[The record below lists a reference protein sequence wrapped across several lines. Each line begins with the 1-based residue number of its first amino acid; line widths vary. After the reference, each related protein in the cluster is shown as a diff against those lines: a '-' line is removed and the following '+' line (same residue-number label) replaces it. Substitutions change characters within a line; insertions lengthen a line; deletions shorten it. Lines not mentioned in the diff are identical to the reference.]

1 MRIERFES
9 VWGAIEDDPA
19 ERERLK
25 MRSVLLTALRRRI
38 EGWKI
43 TQSEAA
49 KRLNITQPRLNDLI
63 KGRFNKFSLG
73 ALFDLATRAGLK
85 VKLTID
91 ETEKKTK
98 ASKRAA

>member
-1 MRIERFES
+1 MKVEEFTS
-9 VWGAIEDDPA
+9 VWDALEDDPA

-25 MRSVLLTALRRRI
+25 MRSVLLTALRRKV
-38 EGWKI
+38 ESWKI

-49 KRLNITQPRLNDLI
+49 KRLQITQPRLNDLL

-85 VKLTID
+85 VRLTID
-91 ETEKKTK
+91 EGKSKTK
-98 ASKRAA
+98 AARKAA

>member
-9 VWGAIEDDPA
+9 VWDAIEDDPA